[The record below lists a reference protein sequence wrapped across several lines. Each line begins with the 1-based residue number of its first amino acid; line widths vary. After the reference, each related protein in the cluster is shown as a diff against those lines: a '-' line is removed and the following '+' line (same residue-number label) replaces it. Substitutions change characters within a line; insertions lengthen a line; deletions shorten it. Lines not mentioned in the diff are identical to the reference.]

1 MATIHEI
8 KIEPMTEESV
18 APFGEIRD
26 TADRRGDHR
35 VSSPTGDKY
44 DGRTTEHVNLQP
56 HDGFT
61 FNEPQRHWGSP
72 KALFSCPKFA
82 TTRKRK

>member
-61 FNEPQRHWGSP
+61 FNEPQRHWCVTQSFIQLSEIRND
-72 KALFSCPKFA
+72 KEA
-82 TTRKRK
+82 